1 MSCAG
6 DTVAPPVT
14 HALQTRRLPLHPYS
28 PFSFRRFLRLSLAL
42 PFVAGCALTLAGC
55 DDDEQDP
62 PPPPPIEQ
70 KALVVGHRGASAL
83 RPEHTLAAYRK
94 AVEDGADIIEP
105 DLVSTKDG
113 VLVARHENEISGTT
127 NVSQVAKFADRKV
140 TKTIDGVPLTGWFTE
155 DFTLAELKELRA
167 RERIPVI
174 RPGNT
179 QYDDQFEIPTLA
191 EVIALAKQLSAEIGR
206 TVPIYPETKHPT
218 YFQSIGL
225 ALEAPLVATLKA
237 DSYTASQAT
246 VYIQSF
252 ETQNLKDL
260 RQQLG
265 TSQPNWKLVQL
276 MEEETRR
283 PYDFTVK
290 GDTRTYADLM
300 TEAGMK
306 EIATYANGVGP
317 NKRSIINVDAEGK
330 FLPPSS
336 LVRNAHAVNLT
347 VHPYTFRPENAFMP
361 APLKVT
367 GPDSTRN
374 EEGLIAELH
383 AYLDAG
389 IDGFFTDD
397 PAVGRRAVDTYNP

>member
-1 MSCAG
+1 
-6 DTVAPPVT
+6 V
-14 HALQTRRLPLHPYS
+14 LPLAAACAV
-28 PFSFRRFLRLSLAL
+28 SLT
-42 PFVAGCALTLAGC
+42 GCEEEPKPTPEPAT
-55 DDDEQDP
+55 
-62 PPPPPIEQ
+62 

-127 NVSQVAKFADRKV
+127 NVSTLAKYADRKV
-140 TKTIDGVPLTGWFTE
+140 TKTIDGVQLTGWFTE

-167 RERIPVI
+167 RERIPAS

-179 QYDDQFEIPTLA
+179 QYNDQDEIPTLA
-191 EVIALAKQLSAEIGR
+191 EVIALAKELSAQTGR
-206 TVPIYPETKHPT
+206 TIHIYPETKHPT

-225 ALEAPLVATLKA
+225 PLEDRLVTALKA
-237 DSYTASQAT
+237 DEFTTSKAT

-252 ETQNLKDL
+252 EVANLKYL
-260 RQQLG
+260 REKLG
-265 TSQPNWKLVQL
+265 GSQPNWKLVQL
-276 MEEETRR
+276 MEEATKK
-283 PYDFTVK
+283 PYDFVK
-290 GDTRTYADLM
+290 AGDPRTYADLM

-317 NKRSIINVDAEGK
+317 YKLSIINVDSTGA
-330 FLPPSS
+330 FQQPSS
-336 LVRNAHAVNLT
+336 LVSNAHAAGLV
-347 VHPYTFRPENAFMP
+347 VFPYTFRPENAFLP
-361 APLKVT
+361 APLKT
-367 GPDSTRN
+367 EGPDSTRN
-374 EEGLIAELH
+374 PAGSIKEIQ

-397 PAVGRRAVDTYNP
+397 PAVGRQAVDTYKR